1 MPVED
6 MLVFLLKNKPGYIDG
21 TDFEDTDLATISRNT
36 VFLNLE
42 KAVVTDDGIISLP
55 DLPHLRCIDL
65 DSTAITDRALQRLGD
80 FLSLEEI
87 WIEDTAVTDEGLSQ
101 LFGLKSLRF
110 ISILDSAISEKAV
123 EALRN
128 AIPGIE
134 VQ

>member
-1 MPVED
+1 
-6 MLVFLLKNKPGYIDG
+6 
-21 TDFEDTDLATISRNT
+21 
-36 VFLNLE
+36 
-42 KAVVTDDGIISLP
+42 
-55 DLPHLRCIDL
+55 
-65 DSTAITDRALQRLGD
+65 LQRLGD